1 MATYIPLTNIPTQ
14 FTNSDDTLLENGT
27 LEFYLAGTTTATD
40 LFSDN
45 VGTSIGTSITLNS
58 FGLPS
63 SGGNTI
69 GLFRDQAKSYKIV
82 LKNSSSVT
90 IYTMDNINAVASF
103 DTVANSK
110 LLAIEELA
118 DVTDATNVAAA
129 GALMIDGSTTMSGDL
144 PFAGASYLKLST
156 TAGITAATTQ
166 TQAAATALTAMLN
179 EISTVANAND
189 CVVLPAA
196 SAGLPVFIINNG
208 AHTLQI
214 FPASSDGINDLAV
227 DASTTLASAAKGLY
241 VSYNSVTWE
250 LF

>member
-45 VGTSIGTSITLNS
+45 TGTSIGTSITLNS
-58 FGLPS
+58 FGLPE

-69 GLFRDQAKSYKIV
+69 GLFRDQAKSYKLV

-90 IYTMDNINAVASF
+90 IYTMDNIPATAAFDSTTNA
-103 DTVANSK
+103 K

-118 DVTDATNVAAA
+118 DVTDSDNVAAA
-129 GALMIDGSTTMSGDL
+129 GALMVDGSKTMSGDL
-144 PFAGASYLKLST
+144 GFDGATYLKLST

-166 TQAAATALTAMLN
+166 TQAAATALTAMVN
-179 EISTVANAND
+179 EVSTVANAND
-189 CVVLPAA
+189 CVLLPAA
-196 SAGLPVFIINNG
+196 SAGRPVFIINNG
-208 AHTLQI
+208 ANTLQI
-214 FPASSDGINDLAV
+214 FPKVDDAINDVAV
-227 DASTTLASAAKGLY
+227 DGSVTLAAAAKGLY
-241 VSYNSVTWE
+241 VSYNTTTWE
-250 LF
+250 AF